1 MGFLD
6 KLKKS
11 ATKAT
16 DTVNNLADEHGDK
29 AKDAIDKAA
38 DVVDDKTKGKH
49 TDKVTK
55 GADAAKGA
63 IDKMAGDGE

>member
-6 KLKKS
+6 DIKKT

-16 DTVNNLADEHGDK
+16 DKVNELADQHGDK

-38 DVVDDKTKGKH
+38 GAVDDKTKGKH

-63 IDKMAGDGE
+63 IDKMAGDDK